1 MHHNLPIVAR
11 SIHPIEWIERAN
23 FFIFKFQQC
32 LQYSKKWRSYEKKT
46 PLFSP
51 FLLFSRQKFH
61 FSLCLS
67 IVIGCAYVVRTNPRT
82 QSLLSINPVGVATMV
97 QWVEGTYR
105 RGDYRGAVCRGYA
118 PEGWLPWCSG

>member
-23 FFIFKFQQC
+23 FFIFKFQQSSW
-32 LQYSKKWRSYEKKT
+32 YSKKWRSYEKKT

-51 FLLFSRQKFH
+51 FSLFFGENVN
-61 FSLCLS
+61 FWLCLP
-67 IVIGCAYVVRTNPRT
+67 IEIGCAYVVRTYPRT
-82 QSLLSINPVGVATMV
+82 QSLLSIDPVGV
-97 QWVEGTYR
+97 GSTYR
-105 RGDYRGAVCRGYA
+105 RGGYRGAVGRGYV